1 MYSPQEI
8 ARATGVPEA
17 RVRAALPDGTDFLSH
32 REAVALGR
40 RLVAAHGGG
49 NRGIFSIFEG
59 AAGHRSGLPF
69 ALSSTVHAGLFA
81 AIVFVFAFGPA
92 PVATTLTTVD
102 PPSDPMRLVFLDIPG
117 PGGGGGG
124 GGLLQKAPPPKA
136 MREGRKKVSSPMPKR
151 EPAKP
156 IEPVAAPPEP
166 KPPAPLAAE
175 SLPVVV
181 APIVTAPADNR
192 DRAGV
197 LQQARSEAES
207 RGPGQGGGAGT
218 GRGTGVGEGDGSG
231 VGPGSG
237 GGTGGGPFRPGSGI
251 TPPRVLQ
258 EVKAEYTDE
267 ARRAGITGEVV
278 LEIVVRRDGSVGDVK
293 LLRGLGGGLN
303 DRARQA
309 VKQWRFAPATRQ
321 GTPVDVIVEVAV
333 DFKLR

>member
-1 MYSPQEI
+1 
-8 ARATGVPEA
+8 
-17 RVRAALPDGTDFLSH
+17 
-32 REAVALGR
+32 
-40 RLVAAHGGG
+40 
-49 NRGIFSIFEG
+49 
-59 AAGHRSGLPF
+59 
-69 ALSSTVHAGLFA
+69 
-81 AIVFVFAFGPA
+81 
-92 PVATTLTTVD
+92 
-102 PPSDPMRLVFLDIPG
+102 
-117 PGGGGGG
+117 
-124 GGLLQKAPPPKA
+124 

-151 EPAKP
+151 EPPKP

-181 APIVTAPADNR
+181 APIVAAPADDR

-197 LQQARSEAES
+197 LQQARAEAES
-207 RGPGQGGGAGT
+207 RGPGQGGGVGT
-218 GRGTGVGEGDGSG
+218 GRGTGVGEGNGSG

>member
-1 MYSPQEI
+1 MYSPREI

-17 RVRAALPDGTDFLSH
+17 RVRAALPHGTDFLSH
-32 REAVALGR
+32 RAAVALGR
-40 RLVAAHGGG
+40 HLVAARGAG
-49 NRGIFSIFEG
+49 NQSIFSIFDG
-59 AAGHRSGLPF
+59 VAAHRSGLPF
-69 ALSSTVHAGLFA
+69 ALSSTVHAGLVA
-81 AIVFVFAFGPA
+81 AMVFVFTFGPA

-102 PPSDPMRLVFLDIPG
+102 PPAEPMRLVFMDTPG

-136 MREGRKKVSSPMPKR
+136 MREGRKKISSPMPKR
-151 EPAKP
+151 EPPKP

-166 KPPAPLAAE
+166 KPAPLSAE
-175 SLPVVV
+175 ALPVVV
-181 APIVTAPADNR
+181 APIVTAPADKR

-197 LQQARSEAES
+197 LQQARAEAES
-207 RGPGQGGGAGT
+207 RGPGQGGGAGS
-218 GRGTGVGEGDGSG
+218 GRGTGLGEGDGSG

-267 ARRAGITGEVV
+267 ARRAGITGEVL

-321 GTPVDVIVEVAV
+321 GTAVDVIVEVAV

>member
-1 MYSPQEI
+1 
-8 ARATGVPEA
+8 
-17 RVRAALPDGTDFLSH
+17 VRAALPDGTDFLSH

-81 AIVFVFAFGPA
+81 AIVFVFTFGPA

-151 EPAKP
+151 ELPKP

-218 GRGTGVGEGDGSG
+218 GRGTGVQSQLVARQPKRFDITRGT
-231 VGPGSG
+231 GSG
-237 GGTGGGPFRPGSGI
+237 GT
-251 TPPRVLQ
+251 
-258 EVKAEYTDE
+258 
-267 ARRAGITGEVV
+267 
-278 LEIVVRRDGSVGDVK
+278 RRDRFTRFRSGAE
-293 LLRGLGGGLN
+293 RAPQRHLGGSPQRRMGV
-303 DRARQA
+303 RG
-309 VKQWRFAPATRQ
+309 V
-321 GTPVDVIVEVAV
+321 
-333 DFKLR
+333 